1 MYSSDRPGS
10 VPLYNMFSCLIGDC
24 GVLARG
30 KGKLCDVLLLIF
42 LLTGCLW
49 MVSKTNTNIIFFKNT
64 FKTKYKRVS
73 LSMSTVSLGCH

>member
-10 VPLYNMFSCLIGDC
+10 VPLYNMFSCLI

-49 MVSKTNTNIIFFKNT
+49 MVSKTNTNIIFKEIHSKLNT
-64 FKTKYKRVS
+64 KQYHFQC
-73 LSMSTVSLGCH
+73 LLCL

>member
-49 MVSKTNTNIIFFKNT
+49 LAPVSD
-64 FKTKYKRVS
+64 
-73 LSMSTVSLGCH
+73 LSVKHAHI